1 MVVSTNHTET
11 IVQTISQENDD
22 VEDVDYSEVNFELS
36 VSEYI
41 TE

>member
-11 IVQTISQENDD
+11 IVQTISQEND

>member
-1 MVVSTNHTET
+1 MVASTNHTET